1 MVLMGYPYAFDELV
15 VVDLPPD
22 DRNDLY
28 KETVARDVDR
38 RPSSGP
44 SSTATTRC
52 RT

>member
-22 DRNDLY
+22 DRNELY
-28 KETVARDVDR
+28 KETVSRNVTQTEL
-38 RPSSGP
+38 GP
-44 SSTATTRC
+44 VRTAITRC